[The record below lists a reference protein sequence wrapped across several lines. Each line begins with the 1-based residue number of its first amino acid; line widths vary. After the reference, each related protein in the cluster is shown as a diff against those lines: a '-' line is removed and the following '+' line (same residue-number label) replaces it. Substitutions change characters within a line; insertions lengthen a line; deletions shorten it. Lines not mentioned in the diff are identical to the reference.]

1 MQYVA
6 RPDPDVVVTA
16 MPDGDMFLLNM
27 GTSQYFSLNATG
39 ALLWELLESPIT
51 PAGMSAALFERFEV
65 TREVAA
71 ETVHELMRELEHHRL
86 ITVIEARD

>member
-6 RPDPDVVVTA
+6 RPDPDVMVTT
-16 MPDGDMFLLNM
+16 MPDGDMFLLHM

-39 ALLWELLESPIT
+39 ALLWELLESPVT
-51 PAGMSAALFERFEV
+51 PAGMSDALFERFEV

-71 ETVHELMRELEHHRL
+71 ETVRELIRELAHHKL
-86 ITVIEARD
+86 ITETQTS